1 MAKVTRQD
9 AAQAVKP
16 SGTGVAKATSMKN
29 PERAKLRQS
38 SLGVLRV
45 IDVPEVFG
53 AADPAERIANETS
66 SRNARELA
74 SQNTRQIRENDARN
88 FFQLR
93 ENVLAVSLA
102 GGSGPTYISSCRR
115 RGKPTRR
122 PSGPKGSQGP
132 RPARVTGGSDGSLP
146 ERVAGAPK
154 GTIRADLRVSSGPS
168 GLVSPRASARDGTA
182 GRLARDD
189 RARKERVPR
198 NSKPCEQGTP
208 RGGLTAFSGFPAS
221 WGAAPWEGMG
231 RNRGV

>member
-1 MAKVTRQD
+1 
-9 AAQAVKP
+9 
-16 SGTGVAKATSMKN
+16 MKN

-74 SQNTRQIRENDARN
+74 SRNTRQIRENDARN

-93 ENVLAVSLA
+93 ENVPAVWLA
-102 GGSGPTYISSCRR
+102 GGSGPAYISSCRR
-115 RGKPTRR
+115 RGRPTRR

-154 GTIRADLRVSSGPS
+154 GTIRADLRVSSGS
-168 GLVSPRASARDGTA
+168 GGLVSPRVSARDGTA

>member
-1 MAKVTRQD
+1 VAKVTPPGRC
-9 AAQAVKP
+9 A
-16 SGTGVAKATSMKN
+16 SGET
-29 PERAKLRQS
+29 ERDRS
-38 SLGVLRV
+38 SESHFDEEPREG
-45 IDVPEVFG
+45 E
-53 AADPAERIANETS
+53 APAELPRGS
-66 SRNARELA
+66 SRDGRPGGLRRGQPRRANRERDILA
-74 SQNTRQIRENDARN
+74 KREKSASRNTRQIRENDARN

-93 ENVLAVSLA
+93 ENVPAVWLA
-102 GGSGPTYISSCRR
+102 GGSGPTYIPSCRR

-154 GTIRADLRVSSGPS
+154 GTIRADLRVSSGPG